1 MDVVEELV
9 RAREA
14 YDRRDWLAAYDGLS
28 DASTDGLA
36 AEDFLR
42 LATVAYLLGRRNDCI
57 QALQRA
63 FAVNV
68 EVGDVPAAVRC
79 TFWLALVLLTEGET
93 AVGGGWV
100 ARGQRLLDD
109 LGEDVV
115 ERGYLLVHQMF
126 RHIFTG
132 EYAEAAD
139 ISAEVHRYG
148 MRFGDPDLVA
158 MGLASHGRLLTS
170 LGRVPEGLAMLDEAM
185 VAVASGEVS
194 PIFAGEIYC
203 SMIEACQWISDFGR
217 AAEWTSVLTRWCE
230 TQPGLV
236 PFTGQCAV
244 HRGQIMRLRGAYAEA
259 LDEFERALARY
270 TLAGHSPAAGLA
282 WAERAEVLRIRGDL
296 GGAEAAYEQATGFGH
311 DPQPGLALLWL
322 ARGRTD
328 AAVAAARRVVAEPVE
343 PVRRSQLLPAAVE
356 VLLAAGDVDE
366 AERLATE
373 LTSIARD
380 FGCTAL
386 RAKATFAA
394 GGLALARDEPARAVP
409 ALREACRLWAG
420 LEAPYEVA
428 RCKVLLGSAFR
439 TMGDEES
446 ALGELTAARR
456 TFVGLGAG
464 PDAARVGRLVAPTTP
479 GGLTA
484 RELEVLRLVASGR
497 SNPEVAAALV
507 LSEKTVARHLSNIF
521 TKLDVGSRAAA
532 TAFAYEHRLL

>member
-203 SMIEACQWISDFGR
+203 SMIEACQ
-217 AAEWTSVLTRWCE
+217 
-230 TQPGLV
+230 
-236 PFTGQCAV
+236 
-244 HRGQIMRLRGAYAEA
+244 
-259 LDEFERALARY
+259 
-270 TLAGHSPAAGLA
+270 
-282 WAERAEVLRIRGDL
+282 
-296 GGAEAAYEQATGFGH
+296 
-311 DPQPGLALLWL
+311 
-322 ARGRTD
+322 
-328 AAVAAARRVVAEPVE
+328 
-343 PVRRSQLLPAAVE
+343 
-356 VLLAAGDVDE
+356 
-366 AERLATE
+366 
-373 LTSIARD
+373 
-380 FGCTAL
+380 
-386 RAKATFAA
+386 
-394 GGLALARDEPARAVP
+394 
-409 ALREACRLWAG
+409 
-420 LEAPYEVA
+420 
-428 RCKVLLGSAFR
+428 
-439 TMGDEES
+439 
-446 ALGELTAARR
+446 
-456 TFVGLGAG
+456 
-464 PDAARVGRLVAPTTP
+464 
-479 GGLTA
+479 
-484 RELEVLRLVASGR
+484 
-497 SNPEVAAALV
+497 
-507 LSEKTVARHLSNIF
+507 
-521 TKLDVGSRAAA
+521 
-532 TAFAYEHRLL
+532 